1 MRYLTWDEVKSLDKF
16 LVEDNDDAVGI
27 EIHTGFCDLSADN
40 CYGKPE
46 TVKAYSLEELAGGD
60 FIQMGTKNLRAVVS
74 NRLYWTDSQNWV
86 ENSGT
91 DAAYI
96 GARRGKGYE
105 YERAVL
111 TFRETLE
118 RLPDEE
124 VIFLERFLVRDNK
137 RVEAVRIM
145 PGYMGIGGSNTSG
158 FSSDR
163 ERIRDYPLEYLKN
176 NEFIWVQGV
185 SVRALVDDVLYFCR
199 KGADGNSKV
208 FTLNYRERDTI
219 FRGDGVAYDTIAA
232 TEVVLLLK

>member
-60 FIQMGTKNLRAVVS
+60 FIQMGTKTLRAVVS

-91 DAAYI
+91 DAVSF
-96 GARRGKGYE
+96 GAGDE
-105 YERAVL
+105 YKRAVL
-111 TFRETLE
+111 TFCETLE

-124 VIFLERFLVRDNK
+124 ILGLERFMVRDNK
-137 RVEAVRIM
+137 RVRAVRIL

-158 FSSDR
+158 FSSDS

-199 KGADGNSKV
+199 EGSDGNSKV

-219 FRGDGVAYDTIAA
+219 FHGEGVAYDTIEA

>member
-60 FIQMGTKNLRAVVS
+60 FIRMGTKTLRAVVG

-91 DAAYI
+91 DAVSF
-96 GARRGKGYE
+96 GAGDE
-105 YERAVL
+105 YKRAVL
-111 TFRETLE
+111 TFCETLE

-124 VIFLERFLVRDNK
+124 ILGLERFMVRDNK
-137 RVEAVRIM
+137 RVRAVRIM

-158 FSSDR
+158 FSSDS

-199 KGADGNSKV
+199 EGADGNSKV

-219 FRGDGVAYDTIAA
+219 FRGEGVAYDTIAA

>member
-16 LVEDNDDAVGI
+16 LVEDNDDAIGI
-27 EIHTGFCDLSADN
+27 EIHTGHYELSAKV

-46 TVKAYSLEELAGGD
+46 TVKAYSLEELAGGE
-60 FIQMGTKNLRAVVS
+60 FLQMGNKTLRAVVS
-74 NRLYWTDSQNWV
+74 NRLYYTDSRNFV
-86 ENSGT
+86 ENTGT
-91 DAAYI
+91 DAVSF
-96 GARRGKGYE
+96 GAGDE
-105 YERAVL
+105 YKRAVL

-124 VIFLERFLVRDNK
+124 VISLERFLVRDNK
-137 RVEAVRIM
+137 RVKAVRII

-158 FSSDR
+158 FSSDS

-199 KGADGNSKV
+199 QGADGNSKV

-219 FRGDGVAYDTIAA
+219 FRGEGVAYDTIAA

>member
-40 CYGKPE
+40 CYGEPE

-60 FIQMGTKNLRAVVS
+60 FIRMGTKTLRAVVS

-91 DAAYI
+91 DAVSF
-96 GARRGKGYE
+96 GAGDE
-105 YERAVL
+105 YKRAVL
-111 TFRETLE
+111 TFCETLE
-118 RLPDEE
+118 RIPDEE
-124 VIFLERFLVRDNK
+124 ILGLERFMVRDNK
-137 RVEAVRIM
+137 RVRAVRIL

-158 FSSDR
+158 FSSDS

-199 KGADGNSKV
+199 EGTDGNNKV

-219 FRGDGVAYDTIAA
+219 FRGEGVAYDTIEA

>member
-40 CYGKPE
+40 RYGKPE

-60 FIQMGTKNLRAVVS
+60 FIRMGTKTLRAVVS

-91 DAAYI
+91 DAVSF
-96 GARRGKGYE
+96 GAGDE

-124 VIFLERFLVRDNK
+124 ILGLERFMVRDNK
-137 RVEAVRIM
+137 RVKGVRIM
-145 PGYMGIGGSNTSG
+145 PGYRGIGGSNTSG
-158 FSSDR
+158 FSSDS

-199 KGADGNSKV
+199 EGTDGNNKV

-219 FRGDGVAYDTIAA
+219 FRGEGVAYDTIAA

>member
-60 FIQMGTKNLRAVVS
+60 FIRMGTKTLRAVVS

-91 DAAYI
+91 DAVSF
-96 GARRGKGYE
+96 GAGDE
-105 YERAVL
+105 YKRAVL
-111 TFRETLE
+111 TFCETLE

-124 VIFLERFLVRDNK
+124 ILGLERFMVRDNK
-137 RVEAVRIM
+137 RVRAVRIL

-158 FSSDR
+158 FSSDS

-199 KGADGNSKV
+199 EGADGNSKV

-219 FRGDGVAYDTIAA
+219 FRGEGVAYDTIAA

>member
-60 FIQMGTKNLRAVVS
+60 FIRMGTKTLRAVVS

-91 DAAYI
+91 DAVSF
-96 GARRGKGYE
+96 GADDE

-124 VIFLERFLVRDNK
+124 ILGLERFMVRDNK
-137 RVEAVRIM
+137 RVKAVRIM

-158 FSSDR
+158 FSSDS

-199 KGADGNSKV
+199 EGADGNSKV

-219 FRGDGVAYDTIAA
+219 FRGEGVSYDTIAA

>member
-60 FIQMGTKNLRAVVS
+60 FIRMGTKTLRAVVG

-91 DAAYI
+91 DAVSF
-96 GARRGKGYE
+96 GADDE
-105 YERAVL
+105 YKRAVL
-111 TFRETLE
+111 TFCETLE
-118 RLPDEE
+118 RLPNEE
-124 VIFLERFLVRDNK
+124 ILGLERFMVRDNK
-137 RVEAVRIM
+137 RVRAVRIL

-158 FSSDR
+158 FSSDS

-199 KGADGNSKV
+199 QGVDGNNKV

-219 FRGDGVAYDTIAA
+219 FRGEGVAYDTIAA

>member
-60 FIQMGTKNLRAVVS
+60 FIRMGTKTLRAVVS

-91 DAAYI
+91 DAVSF
-96 GARRGKGYE
+96 GAGDE
-105 YERAVL
+105 YKRAVL
-111 TFRETLE
+111 TFCETLE

-124 VIFLERFLVRDNK
+124 ILGLERFMVRDNK
-137 RVEAVRIM
+137 RVKAVRIM

-158 FSSDR
+158 FSSDS

-199 KGADGNSKV
+199 EGADGNSKV

-219 FRGDGVAYDTIAA
+219 FRGEGVAYDTIAA

>member
-1 MRYLTWDEVKSLDKF
+1 MRYLTWDEVKGLDKF
-16 LVEDNDDAVGI
+16 LVEDNNDAVGI
-27 EIHTGFCDLSADN
+27 EIHTGHYDLSAEVR
-40 CYGKPE
+40 YGKPE
-46 TVKAYSLEELAGGD
+46 TVKAYSLEELAGGE
-60 FIQMGTKNLRAVVS
+60 FLQMGNKALRAVVS
-74 NRLYWTDSQNWV
+74 NRLYYTDSRNFV
-86 ENSGT
+86 DNTGT
-91 DAAYI
+91 DTASF
-96 GARRGKGYE
+96 GAGDE
-105 YERAVL
+105 YKRAVL

-124 VIFLERFLVRDNK
+124 ILGLERFMVRDNK
-137 RVEAVRIM
+137 RVRAVRIM

-158 FSSDR
+158 FSSDS

-199 KGADGNSKV
+199 EGADGNSKV

-219 FRGDGVAYDTIAA
+219 FRGEGVAYDTIEA

>member
-16 LVEDNDDAVGI
+16 LVEDNDDAIGI
-27 EIHTGFCDLSADN
+27 EIHTGHYELSAKV

-46 TVKAYSLEELAGGD
+46 TVKAYSLEELAGGE
-60 FIQMGTKNLRAVVS
+60 FLQMGNKTLRAVVS
-74 NRLYWTDSQNWV
+74 NRLYYTDSRNFV
-86 ENSGT
+86 ENTGT
-91 DAAYI
+91 DAVSF
-96 GARRGKGYE
+96 GAGDE
-105 YERAVL
+105 YKRAVL

-124 VIFLERFLVRDNK
+124 VISLERFLVRDNK
-137 RVEAVRIM
+137 RVKAVRII

-158 FSSDR
+158 FSSDS

-185 SVRALVDDVLYFCR
+185 SIRALVDDVLYFCR
-199 KGADGNSKV
+199 EGADGNSKV

-219 FRGDGVAYDTIAA
+219 FRGEGVAYDTIAA

>member
-16 LVEDNDDAVGI
+16 LVEDNDDAIGI
-27 EIHTGFCDLSADN
+27 EIHTGHYDLSAEA

-46 TVKAYSLEELAGGD
+46 TVKAYSLEELAGGE
-60 FIQMGTKNLRAVVS
+60 FLQMGNNILRAVVS
-74 NRLYWTDSQNWV
+74 NRLYWTDGRNWV

-91 DAAYI
+91 DAVSF
-96 GARRGKGYE
+96 GAGDE
-105 YERAVL
+105 YKRAVL

-124 VIFLERFLVRDNK
+124 ILGLERFMVRDNK
-137 RVEAVRIM
+137 RVRAVRIM

-219 FRGDGVAYDTIAA
+219 FRGEGVAYDTIAA

>member
-16 LVEDNDDAVGI
+16 LVEDNDDAIGI

-40 CYGKPE
+40 CYGNPE

-60 FIQMGTKNLRAVVS
+60 FIRMGTKTLRAVVS

-91 DAAYI
+91 DAVSF
-96 GARRGKGYE
+96 GAGDE
-105 YERAVL
+105 YKRAVL
-111 TFRETLE
+111 TFCETLE

-124 VIFLERFLVRDNK
+124 ILGLERFMVRDNK
-137 RVEAVRIM
+137 RVRAVRIM

-158 FSSDR
+158 FSSDS

-199 KGADGNSKV
+199 EGTDGNSKV

-219 FRGDGVAYDTIAA
+219 FRGEGVAYDTIAA

>member
-60 FIQMGTKNLRAVVS
+60 FIRMGTKTLRAVVS

-91 DAAYI
+91 DAVSF
-96 GARRGKGYE
+96 GAGDE
-105 YERAVL
+105 YKRAVL
-111 TFRETLE
+111 TFCETLE

-124 VIFLERFLVRDNK
+124 ILGLERFMVRDNK
-137 RVEAVRIM
+137 RVKGVRIM

-158 FSSDR
+158 FSSDS

-199 KGADGNSKV
+199 EGADGNSKV

-219 FRGDGVAYDTIAA
+219 FRGEGVAYDTIAA

>member
-60 FIQMGTKNLRAVVS
+60 FIRMGTKTLRAVVS

-91 DAAYI
+91 DAVSF
-96 GARRGKGYE
+96 GAGDE
-105 YERAVL
+105 YKRAVL
-111 TFRETLE
+111 TFCETLE

-124 VIFLERFLVRDNK
+124 ILGLERFMVRDNK
-137 RVEAVRIM
+137 RVRAVRIL

-158 FSSDR
+158 FSSDS

-199 KGADGNSKV
+199 EGSDGNSKV

-219 FRGDGVAYDTIAA
+219 FRGEGVAYDTIAA

>member
-60 FIQMGTKNLRAVVS
+60 FIRMGTKTLRAVVS

-91 DAAYI
+91 DAVSF
-96 GARRGKGYE
+96 GAGDE
-105 YERAVL
+105 YKRAML

-124 VIFLERFLVRDNK
+124 ILGLERFMVRDNK
-137 RVEAVRIM
+137 RVRAVRIL

>member
-60 FIQMGTKNLRAVVS
+60 FIHLGTKTLRAVVS

-91 DAAYI
+91 DAVSF
-96 GARRGKGYE
+96 GAGDE
-105 YERAVL
+105 YKRAML

-124 VIFLERFLVRDNK
+124 ILGLERFMVRDNK
-137 RVEAVRIM
+137 RVRAVRIM

-158 FSSDR
+158 FSSDS

-199 KGADGNSKV
+199 EGTDGNNKV

-219 FRGDGVAYDTIAA
+219 FRGEGVAYDTIAA

>member
-27 EIHTGFCDLSADN
+27 EIHTGSCDLSADN

-60 FIQMGTKNLRAVVS
+60 FIQMGTKTLRAVVS

-91 DAAYI
+91 DAVSF
-96 GARRGKGYE
+96 GAGDE
-105 YERAVL
+105 YKRAML
-111 TFRETLE
+111 TFCETLE

-124 VIFLERFLVRDNK
+124 ILGLERFMVRDNK
-137 RVEAVRIM
+137 RVRAVRIL

-158 FSSDR
+158 FSSDS

-199 KGADGNSKV
+199 EGADGNNKV

-219 FRGDGVAYDTIAA
+219 FRGEGVAYDTIAA

>member
-27 EIHTGFCDLSADN
+27 EIHTGLYDLSAEDS
-40 CYGKPE
+40 YGKPE
-46 TVKAYSLEELAGGD
+46 TVKAYSLEELAGGE
-60 FIQMGTKNLRAVVS
+60 FLQMGAKTLRAVVS
-74 NRLYWTDSQNWV
+74 NRLYWTDSRNWV
-86 ENSGT
+86 DNSGT
-91 DAAYI
+91 DATYV
-96 GARRGKGYE
+96 GGRREKGYD

-118 RLPDEE
+118 RVPDEE
-124 VIFLERFLVRDNK
+124 ILALERFMVRDNK

-176 NEFIWVQGV
+176 SDFVWVQGY
-185 SVRALVDDVLYFCR
+185 SLRALVGDVLYFCSN
-199 KGADGNSKV
+199 DKV

-219 FRGDGVAYDTIAA
+219 FRGDGIAYDTIEA
-232 TEVVLLLK
+232 TEIVLLLK

>member
-40 CYGKPE
+40 RYGKPE
-46 TVKAYSLEELAGGD
+46 TVKAYSLEKLAGGD
-60 FIQMGTKNLRAVVS
+60 FIRMGTKTLRAVVS

-91 DAAYI
+91 DAVSF
-96 GARRGKGYE
+96 GAGDE
-105 YERAVL
+105 YKRAVL

-124 VIFLERFLVRDNK
+124 ILGLERFMVRDNK
-137 RVEAVRIM
+137 RVRAVRIL

-158 FSSDR
+158 FSSDS

-219 FRGDGVAYDTIAA
+219 FRGEGVAYDTIAA

>member
-60 FIQMGTKNLRAVVS
+60 FIRMGAKTLRAVVS

-91 DAAYI
+91 DAVSF
-96 GARRGKGYE
+96 GAGDE
-105 YERAVL
+105 YKRAVL
-111 TFRETLE
+111 TFCETLE

-124 VIFLERFLVRDNK
+124 ILGLERFMVRDNK
-137 RVEAVRIM
+137 RVRAIRIL

-158 FSSDR
+158 FSSDS

-185 SVRALVDDVLYFCR
+185 SVRALVNDVLYFCR
-199 KGADGNSKV
+199 EGADGNSKV

-219 FRGDGVAYDTIAA
+219 FRGEGVAYDTIAA

>member
-40 CYGKPE
+40 RHGKPE

-60 FIQMGTKNLRAVVS
+60 FIRMGTKTLRAVVS

-91 DAAYI
+91 DAVSF
-96 GARRGKGYE
+96 GAGDE
-105 YERAVL
+105 YKRAVL

-124 VIFLERFLVRDNK
+124 ILGLERFMVRDNK
-137 RVEAVRIM
+137 RVRAVRIM

-199 KGADGNSKV
+199 EGADGNSKV

-219 FRGDGVAYDTIAA
+219 FRGEGVAYDTIEA

>member
-27 EIHTGFCDLSADN
+27 EIHTGFYDLSADN
-40 CYGKPE
+40 RYGKPE

-60 FIQMGTKNLRAVVS
+60 FIRVGTNTLRAVVS

-91 DAAYI
+91 DAVSF
-96 GARRGKGYE
+96 GAGDE
-105 YERAVL
+105 YKRAVL
-111 TFRETLE
+111 TFCETLE

-124 VIFLERFLVRDNK
+124 ILGLERFMVRDNK
-137 RVEAVRIM
+137 RVRAVRIM

-158 FSSDR
+158 FSSDS

-219 FRGDGVAYDTIAA
+219 FRGEGVAYDTIAA

>member
-60 FIQMGTKNLRAVVS
+60 FIRMGTKTLRAVVS

-91 DAAYI
+91 DAVSF
-96 GARRGKGYE
+96 GAGDE
-105 YERAVL
+105 YKRAVL
-111 TFRETLE
+111 TFCETLE

-124 VIFLERFLVRDNK
+124 ILGLERFMVRDNK
-137 RVEAVRIM
+137 LVRAVRIM

-158 FSSDR
+158 FSSDS

-176 NEFIWVQGV
+176 SEFIWVQGV

-199 KGADGNSKV
+199 QGADGNSKV

-219 FRGDGVAYDTIAA
+219 FRGEGVAYDTIAA

>member
-40 CYGKPE
+40 RYGKPE
-46 TVKAYSLEELAGGD
+46 TVKAYSLEKLAGGD
-60 FIQMGTKNLRAVVS
+60 FIRMGTKTLRAVVS

-91 DAAYI
+91 DAVSF
-96 GARRGKGYE
+96 GAGDE
-105 YERAVL
+105 YKRAVL
-111 TFRETLE
+111 TFCETLE

-124 VIFLERFLVRDNK
+124 ILGLERFMVRDNK
-137 RVEAVRIM
+137 RVRAVRIM

-158 FSSDR
+158 FSSDS

-199 KGADGNSKV
+199 QGADGNSKV

-219 FRGDGVAYDTIAA
+219 FHGEGVAYDTIAA